1 MAGGLKQLLT
11 ALVLSVLA
19 LMVACGGGTETP
31 PPATPAATL
40 APTRRPVIVPTTPAG
55 WTPYSR
61 STFQIALP
69 DTWQEIKLDN
79 ATLSSTIQAA
89 QESNPQLADQLR
101 TLLDS
106 GQFKALTFYGVD
118 KNNATSF
125 QNVSIARVALE
136 GTNDLETFAKQYA
149 DALPNVIRGSKL
161 VEMRPPSRINGIN
174 AAMVVY
180 DVSLVDHEGTLV
192 TLRGVQYLYMLES
205 GDTYLV
211 TVTGA
216 ATDAGKFMALA
227 QQIGTSFVGV
237 TP

>member
-1 MAGGLKQLLT
+1 MRTILT
-11 ALVLSVLA
+11 ALIVSAALLLA
-19 LMVACGGGTETP
+19 ACAGGTETP
-31 PPATPAATL
+31 SPIAPIETI
-40 APTRRPVIVPTTPAG
+40 APTRRPVIVPTTPPG

-61 STFQIALP
+61 STYQIALP
-69 DTWQEIKLDN
+69 DTWEEIKLDDISLKN
-79 ATLSSTIQAA
+79 TIAAA

-106 GQFKALTFYGVD
+106 GQYRSLTFYGID
-118 KNNATSF
+118 KNNATSL

-136 GTNDLETFAKQYA
+136 GTNDLGAFARSYA

-161 VEMRPPSRINGIN
+161 VEMRPPARINGIN
-174 AAMVVY
+174 AALITY
-180 DVSLVDHEGTLV
+180 DLSLVDREGALV
-192 TLRGVQYLYMLES
+192 TLRGVQYLYQLES

-216 ATDAGKFMALA
+216 ASNEKFIALA
-227 QQIGTSFVGV
+227 HQIGTSFVAV